1 MNKALEVAKEVENIK
16 LNTDI
21 DISTE
26 DMAKLVSEQY
36 KKAHNSTDQS
46 KSYELSKTINISI
59 PPGTDLDNGEI
70 YDKKTGETIK
80 DLI

>member
-1 MNKALEVAKEVENIK
+1 MGLILDIVDKVVPKVQERVSKGESLRKALYEELEKEI
-16 LNTDI
+16 
-21 DISTE
+21 
-26 DMAKLVSEQY
+26 AR
-36 KKAHNSTDQS
+36 NSTDQS
-46 KSYELSKTINISI
+46 KSYEHSKTINISI